1 MVLTEEQRARRV
13 EVADDLATGA
23 TMYELL
29 GGAPTLRT
37 LVDHFYDIMES
48 DPRIKPV
55 RDMHKAD
62 LGPMRV
68 GLFEFLSGWLGGPN
82 LYVDKHGSP
91 CLTGVHMGYAIDD
104 HARDLWVEC
113 MQRAMELTEVPL
125 KYIEVIMPPLA
136 DMADHMRVMLPEHQH

>member
-1 MVLTEEQRARRV
+1 M
-13 EVADDLATGA
+13 
-23 TMYELL
+23 
-29 GGAPTLRT
+29 
-37 LVDHFYDIMES
+37 
-48 DPRIKPV
+48 
-55 RDMHKAD
+55 
-62 LGPMRV
+62 